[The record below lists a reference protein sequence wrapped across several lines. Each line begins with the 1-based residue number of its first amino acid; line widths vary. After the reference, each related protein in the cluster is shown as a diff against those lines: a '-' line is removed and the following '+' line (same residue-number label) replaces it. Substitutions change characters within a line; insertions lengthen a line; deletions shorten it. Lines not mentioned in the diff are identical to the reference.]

1 METLINNKKFAQR
14 LQEIMDANELSATAF
29 AEKMQVGRATISHL
43 MAGRNKPS
51 LDFVM
56 TVVST
61 FPEVEL
67 QWLLYGTKASPKTIT
82 PTPSTD
88 TNLSTDAP
96 SKNSQEF
103 ASKTSATPPSN
114 TEEKALKNITAFS
127 SSKSPIKR
135 VIIFLEDGT
144 FESYEM

>member
-1 METLINNKKFAQR
+1 METLINNTKFAQR
-14 LQEIMDANELSATAF
+14 LQEIMDANDLSATAF
-29 AEKMQVGRATISHL
+29 SEKLHVGRATISHL

-56 TVVST
+56 TVVAT

-67 QWLLYGTKASPKTIT
+67 QWLLYGTKSSPKTTT
-82 PTPSTD
+82 PTPSNHT
-88 TNLSTDAP
+88 TFSTDVP
-96 SKNSQEF
+96 SKNDQEF

-114 TEEKALKNITAFS
+114 TEQKTLKNITAFS

>member
-1 METLINNKKFAQR
+1 METLINNTKFAQR

-29 AEKMQVGRATISHL
+29 SEKLHVGRATISHL

-56 TVVST
+56 TVVAT

-67 QWLLYGTKASPKTIT
+67 QWLLYGTKSSPKTTT
-82 PTPSTD
+82 PTPSNHTTFSAD
-88 TNLSTDAP
+88 VP
-96 SKNSQEF
+96 SKNTQES

-114 TEEKALKNITAFS
+114 TEQKTLKNITAFS

>member
-1 METLINNKKFAQR
+1 METLINNTKFAQR

-29 AEKMQVGRATISHL
+29 SEKLHVGRATISHL

-56 TVVST
+56 TVVAT

-67 QWLLYGTKASPKTIT
+67 QWLLYGTKSSPKTTT
-82 PTPSTD
+82 PTPSNHTTFSAD
-88 TNLSTDAP
+88 VS
-96 SKNSQEF
+96 SKNTQEF
-103 ASKTSATPPSN
+103 ASKTSAIPPSN
-114 TEEKALKNITAFS
+114 TEQKTLKNITAFS

>member
-1 METLINNKKFAQR
+1 METLINNTKFAQR

-29 AEKMQVGRATISHL
+29 SEKLHVGRATISHL

-56 TVVST
+56 TVVAT

-67 QWLLYGTKASPKTIT
+67 QWLLYGTTSSPKTTT
-82 PTPSTD
+82 PTPPNHTPFSAD
-88 TNLSTDAP
+88 VP
-96 SKNSQEF
+96 SKNTQES

-114 TEEKALKNITAFS
+114 TEQKTLKNITAFS

>member
-1 METLINNKKFAQR
+1 METLINNTKFAQR

-29 AEKMQVGRATISHL
+29 SEKLHVGRATISHL

-56 TVVST
+56 TVVAT

-67 QWLLYGTKASPKTIT
+67 QWLLYGTKSSPQTTAS
-82 PTPSTD
+82 TPSNHTTFSAD
-88 TNLSTDAP
+88 VP
-96 SKNSQEF
+96 SKNDQEL

-114 TEEKALKNITAFS
+114 TEQKTLKNITAFS

>member
-1 METLINNKKFAQR
+1 METLINNKKFARR

-67 QWLLYGTKASPKTIT
+67 QWLLYGTKASPKTT
-82 PTPSTD
+82 PPTPSTD
-88 TNLSTDAP
+88 TNFSTDAH
-96 SKNSQEF
+96 SKNGQEF
-103 ASKTSATPPSN
+103 ASKTSATLPSN
-114 TEEKALKNITAFS
+114 TEEKPVKNITAFS

>member
-1 METLINNKKFAQR
+1 METLINNKKFARR

-88 TNLSTDAP
+88 TNFSTDAP

-114 TEEKALKNITAFS
+114 MEQKTLKNTTAFS